1 MQMILNF
8 DLVDLVGSA
17 LDIFSKIDKQGSW

>member
-17 LDIFSKIDKQGSW
+17 SAIFSKFDKQGSW